1 MAGGAAG
8 AVAGRSHPGA
18 ATEAIPT
25 SSAAGPTGR
34 ARPVDDEEYEQTDE
48 IPVRE
53 GRHNGGYW
61 MLGALGLL
69 ALAAVA
75 FVVFQVLSPS
85 EDAEVAQVL
94 VPSVLN
100 TTQDVAEQRIEE
112 AGLVPEVE
120 QRQSTEAEGEVIEQ
134 NPNSNSSVDEG
145 STVEIVVS
153 SGPDAIVIFD
163 VQGFQEDAAR
173 TRIEADGLTVAGR
186 TEEQNDADFARGEV
200 VATDPAI
207 GQSVSRDTEVTLILA
222 SGRVDVPNV
231 VGQEQSD
238 AVLELRDLNLSPA
251 TTFAESNES
260 SPGTVLEQSIEAGEE
275 VDYGER
281 ITLTIAT
288 SPVPT
293 VTTTQT
299 QTVTATT
306 PPEENTPDEPT
317 ETEEPTTDPP
327 TTTDPPDQTDSTA
340 GGGG

>member
-1 MAGGAAG
+1 M
-8 AVAGRSHPGA
+8 AGRSHHGA
-18 ATEAIPT
+18 ATEAIPAQ
-25 SSAAGPTGR
+25 SAAGPPGK
-34 ARPVDDEEYEQTDE
+34 ARPVNDEEYEQTDE

-53 GRHNGGYW
+53 ERHTGGYW

-134 NPNSNSSVDEG
+134 NPNSNSTVDEG

-153 SGPDAIVIFD
+153 SGPDSIVIFD
-163 VQGFQEDAAR
+163 VQGFQEEAAR

-186 TEEQNDADFARGEV
+186 TEEQNDADFAKGEV

-222 SGRVDVPNV
+222 SGKVDVPNV

-251 TTFAESNES
+251 TSFAESNES

-299 QTVTATT
+299 QTQTVTATT
-306 PPEENTPDEPT
+306 PPEATTDEPT
-317 ETEEPTTDPP
+317 ETEEPTTEPP

-340 GGGG
+340 GGGD